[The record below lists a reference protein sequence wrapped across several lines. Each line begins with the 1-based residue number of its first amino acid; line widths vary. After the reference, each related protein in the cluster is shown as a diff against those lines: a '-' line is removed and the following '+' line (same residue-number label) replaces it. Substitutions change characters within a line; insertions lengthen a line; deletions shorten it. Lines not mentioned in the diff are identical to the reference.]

1 MAPKAKPSA
10 KGKPKAKA
18 KATAKAQAKARGS
31 ALKAAAKATA
41 KATAKALKE
50 EETQEADAEA
60 QATGPEAHAL
70 LLRKFPRQCAD
81 PLKQDLV
88 VNALA
93 AAIKALPRDAG
104 KGATFKKLI
113 TAFNDGGFAECKK
126 RFAHT
131 ELLRKVTSLSCA
143 EVAVPR
149 TIAIG
154 KWFAG
159 QPRLFAEALAQGEIQ
174 EVQSEQGHLLYMYVE
189 YTKTDKT
196 EKKREV
202 QSQGSKG
209 LDALQLDFNFAATG
223 NLASAEDRRSQL
235 ALTDAAAESAAAEAA
250 PAASAAAVPAPLPA
264 EVAKTWA
271 KLEEALA
278 AALKLRMRAQRLLKH
293 SWTSANTAEWS
304 TVLQSQLTRVQGTVA
319 GLEELNVDRSPASLP
334 CAHAKMRVCI
344 DQLTSLSST
353 CTVID
358 RLQSGKK

>member
-1 MAPKAKPSA
+1 M
-10 KGKPKAKA
+10 
-18 KATAKAQAKARGS
+18 TV
-31 ALKAAAKATA
+31 AL
-41 KATAKALKE
+41 
-50 EETQEADAEA
+50 Q
-60 QATGPEAHAL
+60 
-70 LLRKFPRQCAD
+70 
-81 PLKQDLV
+81 
-88 VNALA
+88 
-93 AAIKALPRDAG
+93 
-104 KGATFKKLI
+104 
-113 TAFNDGGFAECKK
+113 ECKK

-131 ELLRKVTSLSCA
+131 ELLRKVTSLTSA

-174 EVQSEQGHLLYMYVE
+174 EVQSEAGQLLYTYVE

-235 ALTDAAAESAAAEAA
+235 ALTDAAAESAVAQVA

-278 AALKLRMRAQRLLKH
+278 AALNLRMRAQRLLKH
-293 SWTSANTAEWS
+293 SWTSGNSAEWRQRLS
-304 TVLQSQLTRVQGTVA
+304 DEMSHVQGTVA
-319 GLEELNVDRSPASLP
+319 ELEILNVDRNKAEVP
-334 CAHAKMRVCI
+334 CANAKMLLCM
-344 DQLTSLSST
+344 DQLTSFSST
-353 CTVID
+353 CRVVD
-358 RLQSGKK
+358 QLQSGKK